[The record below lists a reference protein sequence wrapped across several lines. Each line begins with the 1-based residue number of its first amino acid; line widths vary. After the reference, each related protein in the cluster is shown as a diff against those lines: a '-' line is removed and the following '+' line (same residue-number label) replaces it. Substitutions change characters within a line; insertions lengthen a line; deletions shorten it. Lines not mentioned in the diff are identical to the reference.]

1 MQNSGERQDFPP
13 GFTGA
18 IGGEQ
23 YQKMSHID
31 QIRHRPDTYIG
42 SPAGVTNDSIW
53 MAKIVGEGTI
63 RVENVAT
70 SVAAAIVGISKEVF
84 DNATDN
90 VERSRMENI
99 NPGMIRCQMTER
111 SLTLINEGKHIPIVI
126 HHKEQIWVPQL
137 IFGVLLTSDNYD
149 DTIARFKVG
158 RNGYGIKLTNVF
170 SMIFNIVIG
179 DPVNHLKYTQTWTKG
194 MKEHTEPFI
203 EPYDGSGFTQ
213 ITFVP
218 DFDYF
223 YETNQN
229 GQGTFLESMK
239 GFYLNRT
246 MEMSY
251 AAQVVSVFD
260 GCFGGASNMIQLD
273 YRDPEKYFNAH
284 FDGVDPDRKQFRWT
298 SDDGRNEFVVAETP
312 NKGFAHAFVNGTP
325 VHQGEHINEYIRV
338 IFEDVSNVFEKVH
351 GKKVRVDQL
360 KKHVS
365 ILLRVTLDKP
375 SFDSQI
381 KKKLLKPKPKVVLP
395 KPLLKQTLKWA
406 LLEDEIRKAFNMK
419 SNKTPE
425 TKIGTTRV
433 TGVSHAIQ
441 ASSSDASE
449 RAKCGLIITEGE
461 TGKTLALKGLKYLPG
476 GKAYNGVYPIRG
488 KTMNTERHSDIDVA
502 NNKELG
508 DILKIINADITVDY
522 HTDLKSLSKLCY
534 RRIIL
539 MCDADHDG
547 YHIQGLLIKFLISR
561 LKTLA
566 PFEFV
571 FVLMTPVIEGMH
583 GGHRTV
589 FYQQKQFDKW
599 YRDNDSTGWTF
610 KYKKGLGSW
619 NIDKTTCKQLFE
631 KPVMISMQADDDTEL
646 MLKLAFDKK
655 LTNERK
661 QWIAG
666 YDPNSECNLR
676 TPRPM
681 SEFFNEEF
689 RDYSKSAVIRAI
701 PRLMDGMKP
710 VHRKILYSLI
720 RRFKGE
726 NSKKL
731 IKIPQFGGYVSENT
745 VYHHGEQALFKTIIG
760 MGQKYITGPNN
771 LPLVAGEGN
780 FGDRRKRG
788 EDQSPARY
796 LFCGLEPIARL
807 IYRKEDDALFE
818 ILFDDGVPVEPK
830 EMYPVIPMALVNKCE
845 GIGTGWSTKIFPHDP
860 RVILEWVRQWV
871 EEKKLKR
878 HVSKAELII
887 DVGTK
892 PELIPWWR
900 DYGGTLVRIKNQ
912 PHEVYR
918 NEGRFATQFHSVYI
932 NELPVEFSPDNYKIW
947 GEKQED
953 LYKTKPEEGILRTFS
968 EGLNVD
974 GVDFVVTGMSA
985 PTLGKLNLIRTIAMS
1000 NMVLIDREGTPKK
1013 FNYTFEILCEWCS
1026 DRLEIYEKRRLSVLK
1041 AKEEHLRF
1049 ISLKYLFIM
1058 DVVEGRLK
1066 LRNRPIAE
1074 IIPYMQAHG
1083 YPYGQRKVT
1092 IGADGKKIKKPKGAA
1107 KAVGDAGEDGSKEK
1121 QNGDFLAIP
1130 VRTLTRERCQ
1140 KLLAEK
1146 RKCEQELEHYRT
1158 VWAEDL
1164 WLGDLREL
1172 YDAITKLYSVPLD
1185 K

>member
-1 MQNSGERQDFPP
+1 MDNSGSREDLPP
-13 GFTGA
+13 GFSGA

-42 SPAGVTNDSIW
+42 SPAGVTSDSIW

-63 RVENVAT
+63 RVENVST

-90 VERSRMENI
+90 VERSRMEGI

-149 DTIARFKVG
+149 DTISRYKIG

-170 SMIFNIVIG
+170 SMIFNVVIG

-194 MKEHTEPFI
+194 MKEYTEPFI
-203 EPYDGSGFTQ
+203 EPYDGPGFTQ

-218 DFDYF
+218 DFDFF
-223 YETNQN
+223 YETNPANQQ

-251 AAQVVSVFD
+251 AAQIVSVFD
-260 GCFGGASNMIQLD
+260 GCFGGISNQLTLD
-273 YRDPEKYFNAH
+273 YRDAERYFNAH
-284 FDGVDPDRKQFRWT
+284 FEGIDPDRKQFRWT

-325 VHQGEHINEYIRV
+325 VHQGEHVNEYIRV
-338 IFEDVSNVFEKVH
+338 IFEEVSLVFEKVH

-375 SFDSQI
+375 SFDTQI
-381 KKKLLKPKPKVVLP
+381 KKKLIKPKPKVTLP

-419 SNKTPE
+419 SNKVAE

-441 ASSSDASE
+441 ASSSDPSE

-461 TGKTLALKGLKYLPG
+461 TGKTLALKGLQYLPG
-476 GKAYNGVYPIRG
+476 GKMYNGVYPIRG
-488 KTMNTERHSDIDVA
+488 KTMNIERHSAIDIA
-502 NNKELG
+502 KNKELS
-508 DILKIINADITVDY
+508 DILKILNADITIDY

-534 RRIIL
+534 RKIIL
-539 MCDADHDG
+539 MCDADYDA
-547 YHIQGLLIKFLISR
+547 YHIQGLMMKFVITQ
-561 LKTLA
+561 LKSLA
-566 PFEFV
+566 PFEFI
-571 FVLMTPVIEGMH
+571 FILMTPVIEGMKA
-583 GGHRTV
+583 GQRLA

-599 YRDNDSTGWTF
+599 HRENDSTGWKF
-610 KYKKGLGSW
+610 EYMKGLGSW
-619 NIDKTTCKQLFE
+619 DIDQKTCKQLFE
-631 KPVMISMQADDDTEL
+631 NPVTISMQVDDDADI

-661 QWIAG
+661 QWISG

-676 TPRPM
+676 TPRPI

-689 RDYSKSAVIRAI
+689 RDYSKAAVIRAI

-710 VHRKILYSLI
+710 VHRKILYCMLK
-720 RRFKGE
+720 RFKGE
-726 NSKKL
+726 LKDTR
-731 IKIPQFGGYVSENT
+731 IKIPQFAGYIMENAG
-745 VYHHGEQALFKTIIG
+745 YHHGEQALFKTIIG

-771 LPLVAGEGN
+771 IPLVNGKGN
-780 FGDRRKRG
+780 YGDRRQRG

-796 LFCGLEPIARL
+796 LKCGLAPIARL

-818 ILFDDGVPVEPK
+818 ILYDDGVPVEPK
-830 EMYPVIPMALVNKCE
+830 EMYPVIPMALINKCE
-845 GIGTGWSTKIFPHDP
+845 GIGTGWSTKVFPHDP

-878 HVSKAELII
+878 HVPKAELVI
-887 DVGTK
+887 DVSTK

-900 DYGGTLVRIKNQ
+900 DYRGTLVRIKNQ

-918 NEGRFATQFHSVYI
+918 NEGHFATQFHTVFI
-932 NELPVEFSPDNYKIW
+932 TELPVELSPDNYKIW
-947 GEKQED
+947 GDKQED
-953 LYKTKPEEGILRTFS
+953 LHKTTPEEAILRTFS
-968 EGLNVD
+968 EGKD
-974 GVDFVVTGMSA
+974 TTKVDFTITGMSA
-985 PTLGKLNLIRTIAMS
+985 PTLGKLNLIRTVAMS
-1000 NMVLIDREGTPKK
+1000 NMVLIDKDSVPKK
-1013 FNYTFEILCEWCS
+1013 FNYTFEILCEWCL

-1074 IIPYMQAHG
+1074 IIPYMQARG
-1083 YPYGQRKVT
+1083 YPYGSRKAA
-1092 IGADGKKIKKPKGAA
+1092 IGADGKKIKKVKGVARDE
-1107 KAVGDAGEDGSKEK
+1107 KDK
-1121 QNGDFLAIP
+1121 QNSDFLAIP

-1140 KLLAEK
+1140 KLHEEK
-1146 RKCEQELEHYRT
+1146 LKCEKELEYYRQ

-1164 WLGDLREL
+1164 WLNDLKDLHE
-1172 YDAITKLYSVPLD
+1172 AITKLYQTPIG
-1185 K
+1185 